1 MKLLKNEVTFLNM
14 IKYSPCKIVKKI
26 SLTFSPAPIPN
37 AMLQWRP
44 ENVALESGLL
54 LKIPNSRYSKSNF
67 FAVNVNR
74 KLS

>member
-1 MKLLKNEVTFLNM
+1 MQNWG
-14 IKYSPCKIVKKI
+14 KI
-26 SLTFSPAPIPN
+26 SLTFSTLHPN

-54 LKIPNSRYSKSNF
+54 LKIRNSRYSKSNF

>member
-1 MKLLKNEVTFLNM
+1 M

-44 ENVALESGLL
+44 ENVALDSF
-54 LKIPNSRYSKSNF
+54 SKFEIVGIRS
-67 FAVNVNR
+67 VQD
-74 KLS
+74 SH

>member
-1 MKLLKNEVTFLNM
+1 MQNWG
-14 IKYSPCKIVKKI
+14 KI
-26 SLTFSPAPIPN
+26 SLTFSTLQTN

-54 LKIPNSRYSKSNF
+54 LKIRNSRYSKSNF